1 MGKTLTYLIGCVLL
15 LSACDTEQTVK
26 LVSPKIP
33 NELLEPVPVPD
44 REARTL
50 RDIGLLVVDYDEA
63 LSEANSKIEATK
75 KIVVDFNQRISKLE

>member
-1 MGKTLTYLIGCVLL
+1 MVKTPICLTGCVML
-15 LSACDTEQTVK
+15 LSACEPDQTVK

-33 NELLEPVPVPD
+33 NDLLEPVPVPD

-75 KIVVDFNQRISKLE
+75 KIVVDFNERISELD